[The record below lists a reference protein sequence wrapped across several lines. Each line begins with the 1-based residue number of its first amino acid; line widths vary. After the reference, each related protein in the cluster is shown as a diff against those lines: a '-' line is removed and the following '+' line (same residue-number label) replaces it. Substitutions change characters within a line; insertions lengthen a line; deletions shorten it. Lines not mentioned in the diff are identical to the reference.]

1 MSRLKPWQLVFIYA
15 VIALLAIF
23 YIFPIYWAFITSF
36 KNLPEMMASKPT
48 FLPNEY
54 TFAHYQAVLFKSKYF
69 VFLKNSLIVSGLS
82 TTLTL
87 ILSTGAGYAVSRLR
101 FQGKGLYSI
110 AILTVYLFPGILLI
124 IPLFRVIAALGLY
137 DNIWSVVLVHVL
149 LALPFSVW
157 TLTTFIDAVP
167 LELEEAARI
176 DGASRLKTMWMV
188 YLPLIVPGLATVA
201 IFSFVVSWNDF
212 LFPAILLSS
221 PNVQTIPVGIAGW
234 TSTYAINWGQVTA
247 ASILTIIPV
256 VFFFALLGR
265 YFVHG
270 LVAGAV
276 KQ

>member
-1 MSRLKPWQLVFIYA
+1 MTRLKPWQLVFIYS

-36 KNLPEMMASKPT
+36 KKLPEMMASKPT
-48 FLPNEY
+48 FFPNEY
-54 TFAHYQAVLFKSKYF
+54 TLAHYQTVLFQSKYF
-69 VFLKNSLIVSGLS
+69 VFLKNSLLVGVLS

-87 ILSTGAGYAVSRLR
+87 ILSTGAGYAVSRLK
-101 FQGKGLYSI
+101 FHGKRLYSI

-124 IPLFRVIAALGLY
+124 IPLFRVMASLGLY

-157 TLTTFIDAVP
+157 TLSTFFDAVP

-176 DGASRLKTMWMV
+176 DGASRLRTMWMV

-256 VFFFALLGR
+256 VFF
-265 YFVHG
+265 YDISSTG
-270 LVAGAV
+270 LWQA
-276 KQ
+276 Q

>member
-1 MSRLKPWQLVFIYA
+1 
-15 VIALLAIF
+15 
-23 YIFPIYWAFITSF
+23 
-36 KNLPEMMASKPT
+36 MMASKPT

-54 TFAHYQAVLFKSKYF
+54 TLAHYQAVLFKSKYF
-69 VFLKNSLIVSGLS
+69 VFLKNSLLVSGLS

-87 ILSTGAGYAVSRLR
+87 ILSTGAGYAVSRLK

-124 IPLFRVIAALGLY
+124 IPLFRVMASLGLY
-137 DNIWSVVLVHVL
+137 DKIWSVVLVHVL
-149 LALPFSVW
+149 LSLPFSVW

-201 IFSFVVSWNDF
+201 IFSFVVSWNDY

>member
-1 MSRLKPWQLVFIYA
+1 MSRLKPWQLVLIYA
-15 VIALLAIF
+15 LIALLAIF

-36 KNLPEMMASKPT
+36 KKLPEMMASKPT
-48 FLPNEY
+48 FFPNEY
-54 TFAHYQAVLFKSKYF
+54 TLAHYQAVLFQSKYF
-69 VFLKNSLIVSGLS
+69 VFLKNSLLVGVLS

-87 ILSTGAGYAVSRLR
+87 ILSTGAGYAVSRLKFR
-101 FQGKGLYSI
+101 GKGFYSI

-124 IPLFRVIAALGLY
+124 IPLFRVMATLGLY

-149 LALPFSVW
+149 LSLPFSVW

-167 LELEEAARI
+167 HELEEAARI
-176 DGASRLKTMWMV
+176 DGASRLKTMLMV

-276 KQ
+276 KE

>member
-1 MSRLKPWQLVFIYA
+1 M
-15 VIALLAIF
+15 LLAIF
-23 YIFPIYWAFITSF
+23 YIFPIYWAIITSF
-36 KNLPEMMASKPT
+36 KKLPEMMASKPT
-48 FLPNEY
+48 FLPNEV

-69 VFLKNSLIVSGLS
+69 VFLKNSLLVGSLS
-82 TTLTL
+82 TALTL
-87 ILSTGAGYAVSRLR
+87 ILSTGAGYAVSRLK
-101 FQGKGLYSI
+101 FYGKGLYSI

-124 IPLFRVIAALGLY
+124 IPLFRVMASFGLY

-149 LALPFSVW
+149 LSLPFSVW
-157 TLTTFIDAVP
+157 TLSTFIDSVP

-176 DGASRLKTMWMV
+176 DGASRIKTLWMV
-188 YLPLIVPGLATVA
+188 YLPLIGPGLATVA
-201 IFSFVVSWNDF
+201 IFAFVVSWNDF

-256 VFFFALLGR
+256 VLFFALVGR

>member
-36 KNLPEMMASKPT
+36 KKLPEMMASKPT

-54 TFAHYQAVLFKSKYF
+54 TLAHYQAVLFKSKYF

-124 IPLFRVIAALGLY
+124 IPLFRVMAALGLY

-149 LALPFSVW
+149 LSLPFSVW

-176 DGASRLKTMWMV
+176 DGASRLKTLWTV
-188 YLPLIVPGLATVA
+188 YLPLIGPGLATVA

-221 PNVQTIPVGIAGW
+221 PKVQTIPVGIAGW